1 MKAALP
7 KYENLNVAY
16 KLGGDNQDIRDLLE
30 SLVPRA
36 ASQMRKAAPSF
47 RGRNEKETCQNIF
60 NYIRQNFTYVVDG
73 KEQVI
78 KLPSA
83 LLKKRVGDCKS
94 FSLFTAAILE
104 NLRIPY
110 SFVYTSYNSDPTP
123 GHVYVHTDGPDGGCI
138 IDAVYGI
145 FNEEKTST
153 FKYRKKMNVRYIG
166 STQNISPAGAAG
178 AAGVGEC
185 GYYKQGRRIKGV
197 GYIGSIGKGKP
208 VRKIALAPGRG
219 VFLALVKSNLDGFA
233 SKLQKIDPAKLKRT
247 WENIGGDYSKLVKAI
262 KTGASKP
269 ARRLGFLGL
278 LRKRLK
284 KRGINGV
291 SGIGAA
297 SDAEVQAAI
306 VAAATALGTALPGV
320 GNVAGATAGA
330 VLAALYPVVRDM
342 VAMTPDAE
350 ETDNLIQTPG
360 IVPDAEEVQSA
371 TQGSETGPTVKTGV
385 QFDLQRSLP
394 LVAAAGLA
402 LYFVTKK

>member
-83 LLKKRVGDCKS
+83 LLKKSVGDCKS

-123 GHVYVHTDGPDGGCI
+123 GHVYVQTDGPDGGCI

-166 STQNISPAGAAG
+166 STQSISP

-197 GYIGSIGKGKP
+197 GSIGKGKP
-208 VRKIALAPGRG
+208 IRKIALAPGRG

-306 VAAATALGTALPGV
+306 VTAATALGTALPAV
-320 GNVAGATAGA
+320 GNVAGATVGA

-350 ETDNLIQTPG
+350 ETDNLIQAAD
-360 IVPDAEEVQSA
+360 IVPDAEEVQTA
-371 TQGSETGPTVKTGV
+371 GQGVPGTQTGPTVKTGV

-402 LYFVTKK
+402 LYFVTRK